1 MHPDD
6 GVIAFNSVYSQ
17 NCMIAPK
24 ILNHAKFRR
33 IIREEKSSKKKK
45 NVFVRQWCL
54 LLKYYFINQT

>member
-45 NVFVRQWCL
+45 MFLYVNGV
-54 LLKYYFINQT
+54 YY